1 MTQLD
6 LSIALERYDRHV
18 PFFMGSVPAP
28 DGLVLRPYE
37 VGMAPPRRDGIDRHR
52 RFLEN
57 GEFDIAETSL
67 SSHIIATSRGAPFVG
82 IPVFPRRLFSQNHIF
97 VNVDS
102 GIESPADLIGKRVI
116 IRTFQTTMSVLAL
129 GDLKFEYGAPWE
141 EIRWVVANDEMLP
154 INDETKGVEIERV
167 SRDTDVG
174 RMLIEGEADA
184 MIFPHP
190 PPSVLEATDRVR
202 TLFAD
207 RRAESLR
214 YYAKHG
220 YYPIMHVIAFRKE
233 LIDANPFLARAV
245 MEMWNEA
252 SLQARAFYEDP
263 GYSTLAFARNEL
275 EEEIEAMGG
284 NPWTSGIKA
293 NRKNLE
299 RFIEYS
305 RDQRLI
311 EAPVRVED
319 LFHEST
325 WET

>member
-52 RFLEN
+52 RFLEHN
-57 GEFDIAETSL
+57 EFDIAETSL
-67 SSHIIATSRGAPFVG
+67 SSHVIATSRGAPFVA

-102 GIESPADLIGKRVI
+102 GIESPRDLIGKRVI

-141 EIRWVVANDEMLP
+141 EIRWIVADDEVLP
-154 INDETKGVEIERV
+154 MDDGKKGIEVERISLEA
-167 SRDTDVG
+167 DVG

-184 MIFPHP
+184 MIHPHP
-190 PPSVLEATDRVR
+190 PPAVLGAKDRVR
-202 TLFAD
+202 TLFPD
-207 RRAESLR
+207 RRAEALG
-214 YYAKHG
+214 YYDKHG
-220 YYPIMHVIAFRKE
+220 YYPIMHVIAFKKA
-233 LIDANPFLARAV
+233 LIDANPFLARVV
-245 MEMWNEA
+245 MDMWNEA
-252 SLQARAFYEDP
+252 SEQARAFYDDP
-263 GYSTLAFARNEL
+263 GYATLAFARNEF
-275 EEEIEAMGG
+275 EDEIEALGG
-284 NPWTSGIKA
+284 NPWTSGIEA

-305 RDQRLI
+305 HDQHLI
-311 EAPVRVED
+311 DAPVRVED
-319 LFHEST
+319 LFHQST